1 MWDAR
6 NEAIYLFF
14 KIFYYNL
21 YYYKRLLAK
30 FMNIS
35 VQWLQEMIVN
45 TATWKQFQTFQDYF
59 PILCKTWFLYYF
71 RTALNLHHRGVGMSD
86 RTLIEWGRDVDV
98 FVLLNSNLWKEQSR
112 VNKKNNIHDE

>member
-45 TATWKQFQTFQDYF
+45 TATWKQFFKRFKIIF
-59 PILCKTWFLYYF
+59 PYCIK
-71 RTALNLHHRGVGMSD
+71 RGSCI
-86 RTLIEWGRDVDV
+86 TLG
-98 FVLLNSNLWKEQSR
+98 LL
-112 VNKKNNIHDE
+112 